1 MQYSVCLTGR
11 ASWDLR
17 GDLLLSLSVTGWAAS
32 CWRTDGKYHL
42 DWEVPLWRTLPQN
55 RFLSKLIHLDF
66 HIRNPSSFWF
76 TCPSMYPS
84 TYSSTYLHIHLS
96 SFHLICCFCCFLSTI
111 LDQRSISSQRNVSHW
126 GNRWL
131 LYSSQFP
138 NTSSGWKVFSALC
151 LTLLRHKFNHSHPE
165 GICQHYSD
173 LLLLFPLPH
182 SVSFLLLSLFCPGS
196 FQLPVVWFFIW

>member
-17 GDLLLSLSVTGWAAS
+17 GDLLLSLSVTGWAAA

-84 TYSSTYLHIHLS
+84 TYSSTHSSTFQAPAHPATLPLSSVPSVSLQPSIHTCIHLS
-96 SFHLICCFCCFLSTI
+96 FRPFFCPFHLLSVCPSIHLPLHHLKQYLSIHHPSI
-111 LDQRSISSQRNVSHW
+111 LLIM
-126 GNRWL
+126 
-131 LYSSQFP
+131 
-138 NTSSGWKVFSALC
+138 
-151 LTLLRHKFNHSHPE
+151 HP
-165 GICQHYSD
+165 
-173 LLLLFPLPH
+173 
-182 SVSFLLLSLFCPGS
+182 SLHPYIP
-196 FQLPVVWFFIW
+196 QMFI

>member
-84 TYSSTYLHIHLS
+84 TYSSTYLHIHPPFYPFSHLPINPSPYPCTYLPTYS
-96 SFHLICCFCCFLSTI
+96 SIHS
-111 LDQRSISSQRNVSHW
+111 SISIHPSIYPFTH
-126 GNRWL
+126 
-131 LYSSQFP
+131 P
-138 NTSSGWKVFSALC
+138 PTSPP
-151 LTLLRHKFNHSHPE
+151 THPTK
-165 GICQHYSD
+165 H
-173 LLLLFPLPH
+173 L
-182 SVSFLLLSLFCPGS
+182 SVPPS
-196 FQLPVVWFFIW
+196 IH